1 MKLKGIHCLPDAI
14 AALRAGDITA
24 FEKIYNFFEPRLF
37 AFAMHLVGHKEEAE
51 EIIQEVFL
59 KIWERRSQLDP
70 EQNFEGFLFSVAKN
84 IAYNKGRRR
93 AYEYAF
99 AQYFSVAGTE
109 DRCFTE
115 ETVAYRDLERLLE
128 ETYAELPPVRRK
140 VFVLSRMEG
149 KSNGEIAQ
157 LLNTSI
163 SNIENHL
170 HKALKVIREK
180 LRISN
185 AL

>member
-14 AALRAGDITA
+14 AALRAGDISV
-24 FEKIYNFFEPRLF
+24 FEKIYDLFEPRLF
-37 AFAMHLVGHKEEAE
+37 AFAMHLVGQKEEAE

-59 KIWERRSQLDP
+59 KLWERRSQPDP
-70 EQNFEGFLFSVAKN
+70 EQNFEGYLFSIAKN
-84 IAYNKGRRR
+84 IAYNRGRRR
-93 AYEYAF
+93 AYEFAF
-99 AQYFSVAGTE
+99 AQYFSATGA
-109 DRCFTE
+109 DSRCFTE

-128 ETYAELPPVRRK
+128 DTYAEMPPVRRQ
-140 VFVLSRMEG
+140 VFVLSRLEG
-149 KSNGEIAQ
+149 KSNGEIAR